1 MARQSMTLGE
11 HDSRGSNLGCAA
23 RVLLALA
30 GLLVLVLV
38 GLLAFRAGSAP
49 EVSIDPQLPGIG
61 RRTPVA
67 VHLAGG
73 SRGLGPVR
81 VELVQGPRVV
91 LLGERAST
99 AQPAWKLWGGGDQEA
114 TLEVEAGRDVVD
126 GLTQGDATVRVTA
139 ERPGAWLRHP
149 DPEVTELTLPVRLS
163 PPSLAVTSDK
173 HYVTQGGSEVVV
185 YRVGDS
191 AVKSGVQA
199 GEHWFPGHPLPG
211 GERRR
216 TLRPLRRALRHAERR
231 RHPAGGRGRRRQ
243 PCRGR
248 LPRPLPVPRPYAED
262 DIQLSEAFMAR
273 VVPEIVDHTPGFP
286 DQGGLLA
293 NYLYINGTM
302 RDANRARIAE
312 LSRRSQPEMLWHRP
326 FLPMPNA
333 AVMATFAT
341 HRTYFLDGQEVDEA
355 FHLGYDLA
363 TVKRD
368 EVPAANDGI
377 VLLAEYFGIYG
388 NAVIL
393 DHGDGL
399 LSLYGH
405 MSSFDVAAGDHVE
418 RGQTLGRTG
427 QTGLAGGDHLH
438 FGIFLDGLA
447 VEPKEWWDPHWI
459 QDRIARKL
467 GPAWNSRSS
476 PAPTDSPEPALH
488 RQP

>member
-11 HDSRGSNLGCAA
+11 GDSRGSRLGGAA

-30 GLLVLVLV
+30 GLLGLALV

-126 GLTQGDATVRVTA
+126 GLTQGEATVRVTA
-139 ERPGAWLRHP
+139 ERPGAWLRRP
-149 DPEVTELTLPVRLS
+149 DPGVTELTLPVRLS

-173 HYVTQGGSEVVV
+173 HYVTQGGSEAVV

-211 GERRR
+211 GGAGERFALFAVPYDMPNGGDVR
-216 TLRPLRRALRHAERR
+216 LVAEDDVGNRAEVAFLDRF
-231 RHPAGGRGRRRQ
+231 
-243 PCRGR
+243 
-248 LPRPLPVPRPYAED
+248 VPRPYAED

-302 RDANRARIAE
+302 RDANRARVAE
-312 LSRRSQPEMLWHRP
+312 LSRRSQPGMLWHRP
-326 FLPMPNA
+326 FLSMPNA

-341 HRTYFLDGQEVDEA
+341 HRTYFLDGREVDQA

-388 NAVIL
+388 NAVIV

-405 MSSFDVAAGDHVE
+405 MSSFDVAAGDPVE
-418 RGQTLGRTG
+418 RGQSLGRTG

-447 VEPKEWWDPHWI
+447 VEPKEWWDAHWI

-467 GPAWNSRSS
+467 GPAWKF
-476 PAPTDSPEPALH
+476 EG
-488 RQP
+488 